1 MRRSIIWPA
10 LALALAVF
18 VIVSVVPRDAFAA
31 CVPADSFN
39 EYQQR
44 GWAWMYLAAFGFGFQ
59 TSLTP
64 CVYPM
69 IPITLGIFG
78 ARGKDVSRGKALL
91 LATAYVVG
99 MGLTYATL
107 GVIIALVGGQFG
119 TILANPYVVV
129 PIVLLFAVLASS
141 MFGAFELNLPA
152 SWQARLN
159 QVGGRGFRGAFAMGM
174 VGGLIAAPCTGP
186 FLLGLLTF
194 VATTR
199 SVVGGGSLLFIY
211 AIGMGV
217 LFWVLAAFA
226 MSLPRSGRWMEWVK
240 SAGGILLL
248 LGGIYFLK
256 PLLPFMRHFAVP
268 ETWFLGVSLG
278 LIAVGLVLG
287 AIHLSFHGGPLEK
300 LRKGLGIALV
310 IAGAFAT
317 WSYKL
322 TPKLKLPYVY
332 DDEAAAFAKARAE
345 GKGVMVDFAAT
356 WCVPCGELELTF
368 GDDEVYE
375 QITKNFVPLKFD
387 VSEDND
393 TSAERRSRYQAGTLP
408 SVVYLSTDG
417 HTVGRVNR
425 MMEPDEMLP
434 MLKLASARVHA
445 GAALA
450 AGEPCK

>member
-1 MRRSIIWPA
+1 MRRLVIWPVVA
-10 LALALAVF
+10 VALAVF
-18 VIVSVVPRDAFAA
+18 LVPGVASAA
-31 CVPADSFN
+31 CDPFN

-44 GWAWMYLAAFGFGFQ
+44 GWAWMYLASFGFGFQ

-119 TILANPYVVV
+119 TLLANPYVVV
-129 PIVLLFAVLASS
+129 PIVLLFAALAAS
-141 MFGAFELNLPA
+141 MFGAFDLNLPA

-226 MSLPRSGRWMEWVK
+226 MSLPKSGQWMEWVK

-256 PLLPFMRHFAVP
+256 PLLPFMRHIAIP
-268 ETWFLGVSLG
+268 ETWFLVASIA
-278 LIAVGLVLG
+278 LIVVGLVIG
-287 AIHLSFHGGPLEK
+287 AVHLSFHGGAFEK
-300 LRKGLGIALV
+300 ARKGLGIALV
-310 IAGAFAT
+310 LAGAFAA

-332 DDEAAAFAKARAE
+332 DDEEAAFAKARAE
-345 GKGVMVDFAAT
+345 HKGVMVDFAAT

-368 GDDEVYE
+368 GDDDVYE
-375 QITKNFVPLKFD
+375 LITKNFVPLKFD
-387 VSEDND
+387 VSESNA
-393 TSAERRSRYQAGTLP
+393 TNAERQARYKAGTLP
-408 SVVYLSTDG
+408 AVIYLSTDG
-417 HTVGRVNR
+417 RAVGRVNK
-425 MMEPDEMLP
+425 MMEPDELMTVIKPAIVQLRSGTA
-434 MLKLASARVHA
+434 LAS
-445 GAALA
+445 
-450 AGEPCK
+450 GEPCK

>member
-1 MRRSIIWPA
+1 MRRSVVWPTVAIA
-10 LALALAVF
+10 L
-18 VIVSVVPRDAFAA
+18 VIFLVLVLVPGVASAA
-31 CVPADSFN
+31 CDPFN
-39 EYQQR
+39 AAQQK
-44 GWAWMYLAAFGFGFQ
+44 GWAWMYLASFGFGFQ

-78 ARGKDVSRGKALL
+78 ARGKDVSRGRALL
-91 LATAYVVG
+91 LATAYVIG

-107 GVIIALVGGQFG
+107 GVVIALIGGQFG
-119 TILANPYVVV
+119 TLLANPYVVV
-129 PIVLLFAVLASS
+129 PIVALFALLAAS

-159 QVGGRGFRGAFAMGM
+159 QVGGRGFKGAFAMGM

-256 PLLPFMRHFAVP
+256 PLLHMRHLAIP
-268 ETWFLGVSLG
+268 ETWFLIAAIAA
-278 LIAVGLVLG
+278 IAVGLVLG
-287 AIHLSFHGGPLEK
+287 AIHLSFHGGPIEK

-310 IAGAFAT
+310 LAGAFAA

-322 TPKLKLPYVY
+322 TPKQKLPYVIA
-332 DDEAAAFAKARAE
+332 DEAAAFARARAE
-345 GKGVMVDFAAT
+345 GKGVMVDFSAT
-356 WCVPCGELELTF
+356 WCVPCSELELTF
-368 GDDEVYE
+368 GDDDIYD
-375 QITKNFVPLKFD
+375 QITANFVPLKLD
-387 VSEDND
+387 VSDDDDEVNKQLK
-393 TSAERRSRYQAGTLP
+393 ARYKAGTLP
-408 SVVYLSTDG
+408 AVVYVAAD
-417 HTVGRVNR
+417 HREVGRVDH
-425 MMEPDEMLP
+425 MMEPDELIGVLGP
-434 MLKLASARVHA
+434 AIAKLRS
-445 GAALA
+445 GTALA
-450 AGEPCK
+450 AGEPCH

>member
-1 MRRSIIWPA
+1 MRRLVIWPLVA
-10 LALALAVF
+10 VTLAVLL
-18 VIVSVVPRDAFAA
+18 VPGVAHAA
-31 CVPADSFN
+31 CDPFN
-39 EYQQR
+39 EYQQK
-44 GWAWMYLAAFGFGFQ
+44 GWAWMYLAAFAFGFQ

-78 ARGKDVSRGKALL
+78 ARGGDVSRGKALL

-129 PIVLLFAVLASS
+129 PIVLLFAALAAS
-141 MFGAFELNLPA
+141 MFGAFELNLPS
-152 SWQARLN
+152 SWQNRLN
-159 QVGGRGFRGAFAMGM
+159 QVGGKGFRGAFMMGM

-199 SVVGGGSLLFIY
+199 NAVGGGSLLFVY
-211 AIGMGV
+211 ALGMGV

-256 PLLPFMRHFAVP
+256 PLLPFMRHLAVP
-268 ETWFLGVSLG
+268 ETWFLLVAISLIVAG
-278 LIAVGLVLG
+278 IAIG
-287 AIHLSFHGGPLEK
+287 AIHLSFHGSTLDK
-300 LRKGLGIALV
+300 VRKATGIALV
-310 IAGAFAT
+310 IAGAFAA

-322 TPKLKLPYVY
+322 TPKHKLPYVY
-332 DDEAAAFAKARAE
+332 EDEAAAFARARAE
-345 GKGVMVDFAAT
+345 GKGVMVDFAAS

-368 GDDEVYE
+368 GDDDVYE
-375 QITKNFVPLKFD
+375 LITKNFVPLKFD
-387 VSEDND
+387 VSDDND
-393 TSAERRSRYQAGTLP
+393 VSSERRARYKAGTLP
-408 SVVYLSTDG
+408 SVVYLSTEG
-417 HTVGRVNR
+417 HPVGRIDH
-425 MMEPDEMLP
+425 MMEPDEIQSVLRP
-434 MLKLASARVHA
+434 AIQKLRSGGTLAS
-445 GAALA
+445 
-450 AGEPCK
+450 GEPCR

>member
-1 MRRSIIWPA
+1 MRRSVVRPA
-10 LALALAVF
+10 VVLALAAIAF
-18 VIVSVVPRDAFAA
+18 GVVLGIPRVALAA
-31 CVPADSFN
+31 CDPFD

-44 GWAWMYLAAFGFGFQ
+44 GWAWMYLASFGFGFQ

-78 ARGKDVSRGKALL
+78 ARGKDVTRGRALL

-99 MGLTYATL
+99 MGITYATL
-107 GVIIALVGGQFG
+107 GVIVARLGGQFG

-129 PIVLLFAVLASS
+129 PIVALFAVLAAS
-141 MFGAFELNLPA
+141 MFGAFDLNLPA

-159 QVGGRGFRGAFAMGM
+159 QVGGRGFRGAFAMGL

-226 MSLPRSGRWMEWVK
+226 MSLPKSGRWMEWVK

-256 PLLPFMRHFAVP
+256 PLLPFMRHLAVP
-268 ETWFLGVSLG
+268 ETWFLLASLG
-278 LIAVGLVLG
+278 VVAAGLIIG
-287 AIHLSFHGGPLEK
+287 AIHLSFHGPAIEK
-300 LRKGLGIALV
+300 ARKATGIALV
-310 IAGAFAT
+310 LAGAFAA
-317 WSYKL
+317 WSYTL

-345 GKGVMVDFAAT
+345 HKGVMVDFAAT

-368 GDDEVYE
+368 GDDDVYDL
-375 QITKNFVPLKFD
+375 ITKNFVPLKFD
-387 VSEDND
+387 VSDDNV
-393 TSAERRSRYQAGTLP
+393 TTAELRSRYNAGTLP
-408 SVVYLSTDG
+408 SVVYLTTDG
-417 HTVGRVNR
+417 HAVGRVIK

-434 MLKLASARVHA
+434 LIKSAITKLHSGGALAS
-445 GAALA
+445 
-450 AGEPCK
+450 GEPCK

>member
-1 MRRSIIWPA
+1 MRRLVVRPVV
-10 LALALAVF
+10 LALAVF
-18 VIVSVVPRDAFAA
+18 VVVSLVPDVALAA
-31 CVPADSFN
+31 CDPFN

-129 PIVLLFAVLASS
+129 PIVLLFAALAAS
-141 MFGAFELNLPA
+141 MFGAFDLNLPA

-256 PLLPFMRHFAVP
+256 PLLPFMRHLAVP

-278 LIAVGLVLG
+278 LIVAGLVLG
-287 AIHLSFHGGPLEK
+287 AIHLSFHGGAVDK
-300 LRKGLGIALV
+300 LRKGVGIALV
-310 IAGAFAT
+310 LAGAFSA

-322 TPKLKLPYVY
+322 TPKQHLPYVF
-332 DDEAAAFAKARAE
+332 DDEAA
-345 GKGVMVDFAAT
+345 
-356 WCVPCGELELTF
+356 
-368 GDDEVYE
+368 
-375 QITKNFVPLKFD
+375 
-387 VSEDND
+387 
-393 TSAERRSRYQAGTLP
+393 
-408 SVVYLSTDG
+408 
-417 HTVGRVNR
+417 
-425 MMEPDEMLP
+425 
-434 MLKLASARVHA
+434 
-445 GAALA
+445 
-450 AGEPCK
+450 

>member
-1 MRRSIIWPA
+1 MRRLVAWPA
-10 LALALAVF
+10 VALAFAILLIPGVA
-18 VIVSVVPRDAFAA
+18 SAA
-31 CVPADSFN
+31 CDPFN

-78 ARGKDVSRGKALL
+78 ARGKGVTRGKALS

-107 GVIIALVGGQFG
+107 GVIIALIGGQFG

-129 PIVLLFAVLASS
+129 PIVGVFCVLAAS
-141 MFGAFELNLPA
+141 MFGAFDLNLPQ
-152 SWQARLN
+152 SWQNRLN
-159 QVGGRGFRGAFAMGM
+159 QVGGSGYRGAFAMGM

-194 VATTR
+194 VATSR

-226 MSLPRSGRWMEWVK
+226 MSLPKSGRWMEWVK

-256 PLLPFMRHFAVP
+256 PLLPFMRTLAIP
-268 ETWFLGVSLG
+268 EPWFLGAAIA
-278 LIAVGLVLG
+278 LIVVGLVLG
-287 AIHLSFHGGPLEK
+287 AIHLSFHGPASEK

-310 IAGAFAT
+310 LAGAFAA
-317 WSYKL
+317 WSYVL
-322 TPKLKLPYVY
+322 TPKQHLTYVY

-345 GKGVMVDFAAT
+345 GKGVMVDFSAT

-368 GDDEVYE
+368 GDTDVYAL
-375 QITKNFVPLKFD
+375 ISANFVPLKFD
-387 VSEDND
+387 VSDDNAI
-393 TSAERRSRYQAGTLP
+393 SAERRARYKAGTLP
-408 SVVYLSTDG
+408 AVVFLSPDG

-425 MMEPDEMLP
+425 MLEADP
-434 MLKLASARVHA
+434 MVQLLQPAVARLKSHDYLSAA
-445 GAALA
+445 DC
-450 AGEPCK
+450 P

>member
-1 MRRSIIWPA
+1 MRRLVVWPA
-10 LALALAVF
+10 VAVLLAILTIPGVA
-18 VIVSVVPRDAFAA
+18 SAA
-31 CVPADSFN
+31 CDPFN

-78 ARGKDVSRGKALL
+78 ARGKDVSRGRALL
-91 LATAYVVG
+91 LATSYVVG
-99 MGLTYATL
+99 MGITYASL
-107 GVIIALVGGQFG
+107 GVVIALVGGQFG

-129 PIVLLFAVLASS
+129 PIVLLFAALAAS

-248 LGGIYFLK
+248 LGGLYFLK
-256 PLLPFMRHFAVP
+256 PLLPFMRTFASP
-268 ETWFLGVSLG
+268 DLWFLVKAIA
-278 LIAVGLVLG
+278 LIAAGLLLG
-287 AIHLSFHGGPLEK
+287 AIHLSFHGGAIEK
-300 LRKGLGIALV
+300 VRKGLGIALV
-310 IAGAFAT
+310 LVGAFAA

-322 TPKLKLPYVY
+322 TPKQHLPYVV
-332 DDEAAAFAKARAE
+332 DDESSAFDRARLQ
-345 GKGVMVDFAAT
+345 GKGVMVDFSAT

-368 GDDEVYE
+368 GDDDVYE
-375 QITKNFVPLKFD
+375 LITSHFVPLKFD
-387 VSEDND
+387 VSND
-393 TSAERRSRYQAGTLP
+393 DATSAQRRTRYKAGTLP
-408 SVVYLSTDG
+408 AVVFLSADG
-417 HTVGRVNR
+417 HTVGRVDH
-425 MMEPDEMLP
+425 MMEPDELLGVLRP
-434 MLKLASARVHA
+434 AVTKLRA
-445 GAALA
+445 GGALT

>member
-1 MRRSIIWPA
+1 
-10 LALALAVF
+10 
-18 VIVSVVPRDAFAA
+18 
-31 CVPADSFN
+31 
-39 EYQQR
+39 
-44 GWAWMYLAAFGFGFQ
+44 MYLGSFWFGFL

-78 ARGKDVSRGKALL
+78 ARGKDVSRGKALV

-119 TILANPYVVV
+119 TLLANPYVVV
-129 PIVLLFAVLASS
+129 PIVLLFGALAAS

-159 QVGGRGFRGAFAMGM
+159 QVGGTGFRGAFAMGM

-226 MSLPRSGRWMEWVK
+226 MSLPKSGRWMEWVK
-240 SAGGILLL
+240 SGGGILLL

-256 PLLPFMRHFAVP
+256 PLLPFMRHLAVP
-268 ETWFLGVSLG
+268 ETWFLLASIAVIVAG
-278 LIAVGLVLG
+278 LIIG
-287 AIHLSFHGGPLEK
+287 AIHLSFHGGAFEK

-310 IAGAFAT
+310 LAGAFAT
-317 WSYKL
+317 WSYML
-322 TPKLKLPYVY
+322 APKLKLPYVY
-332 DDEAAAFAKARAE
+332 DEKAAFAQARAE
-345 GKGVMVDFAAT
+345 GKGVMIDFSAT

-368 GDDEVYE
+368 GDDDVYE
-375 QITKNFVPLKFD
+375 LITKNFVPLKFD

-393 TSAERRSRYQAGTLP
+393 ENAERKRHYQAEGLP
-408 SVVYLSTDG
+408 AVVYRSADD
-417 HTVGRVNR
+417 HDVGRITR
-425 MMEPDEMLP
+425 MMEPDEFTTV
-434 MLKLASARVHA
+434 LKPAITKLRS
-445 GAALA
+445 GGALA
-450 AGEPCK
+450 AGDCK

>member
-1 MRRSIIWPA
+1 MRRPVIWPLVA
-10 LALALAVF
+10 IALAVF
-18 VIVSVVPRDAFAA
+18 IIILGVPGVAHAA
-31 CVPADSFN
+31 CDPFN
-39 EYQQR
+39 AYQQK
-44 GWAWMYLAAFGFGFQ
+44 GWAWMYLAAFAFGFQ

-78 ARGKDVSRGKALL
+78 ARGGHVSRGKALL

-129 PIVLLFAVLASS
+129 PIVLLFAALAAS
-141 MFGAFELNLPA
+141 MFGAFELNLPS
-152 SWQARLN
+152 SWQNRLN
-159 QVGGRGFRGAFAMGM
+159 QVGGKGFRGAFMMGM

-199 SVVGGGSLLFIY
+199 NAVGGGSLLFVY
-211 AIGMGV
+211 ALGMGV

-256 PLLPFMRHFAVP
+256 PLLPFMRHLAVP
-268 ETWFLGVSLG
+268 ETWFLLVAIALVIAG
-278 LIAVGLVLG
+278 LAIG
-287 AIHLSFHGGPLEK
+287 AIHLSFHGSALDK
-300 LRKGLGIALV
+300 LRKGVGITLV
-310 IAGAFAT
+310 IAGAFAA

-322 TPKLKLPYVY
+322 TPKHKLPYVY
-332 DDEAAAFAKARAE
+332 EDETAAFAKARAE
-345 GKGVMVDFAAT
+345 GKGVMVDFAAS
-356 WCVPCGELELTF
+356 WCVPCAELELTF
-368 GDDEVYE
+368 GDEDVYDL
-375 QITKNFVPLKFD
+375 ITKNFVPLKFD
-387 VSEDND
+387 VSND
-393 TSAERRSRYQAGTLP
+393 DALSTERRNRYKAGTLP
-408 SVVYLSTDG
+408 SVIYLSTDG
-417 HTVGRVNR
+417 HSVGRVDH
-425 MMEPDEMLP
+425 MMEPDELQALLNP
-434 MLKLASARVHA
+434 AIQKLRSGVT
-445 GAALA
+445 LA
-450 AGEPCK
+450 AGEPCSN

>member
-1 MRRSIIWPA
+1 MRRSVVWPA
-10 LALALAVF
+10 MAIALA
-18 VIVSVVPRDAFAA
+18 IVLVPGVAAAA
-31 CVPADSFN
+31 CDPFN
-39 EYQQR
+39 TYAQR

-78 ARGKDVSRGKALL
+78 ARGGNVSRGKALL
-91 LATAYVVG
+91 LATSYVVG

-107 GVIIALVGGQFG
+107 GVIIALIGGQFG
-119 TILANPYVVV
+119 TILANPFVVV
-129 PIVLLFAVLASS
+129 PIVLVFALLAAS

-194 VATTR
+194 VATSR
-199 SVVGGGSLLFIY
+199 NVIGGGSLLFIY

-248 LGGIYFLK
+248 LGGVYFLK
-256 PLLPFMRHFAVP
+256 PLLPFMRHLAVP
-268 ETWFLGVSLG
+268 ETWFLAASVGVIVAGVL
-278 LIAVGLVLG
+278 LG
-287 AIHLSFHGGPLEK
+287 AIHLSFHGPASEK
-300 LRKGLGIALV
+300 VRKGLGIALV
-310 IAGAFAT
+310 IAGAFAA
-317 WSYKL
+317 WSYTL
-322 TPKLKLPYVY
+322 TPKQKLPYVV

-345 GKGVMVDFAAT
+345 GKGVMVDFSAS
-356 WCVPCGELELTF
+356 WCVPCAELELTF
-368 GDDEVYE
+368 GDDEIYD
-375 QITKNFVPLKFD
+375 QITRNFVPLKFD
-387 VSEDND
+387 VSSDD
-393 TSAERRSRYQAGTLP
+393 AISAERRGRYKAGTLP
-408 SVVYLSTDG
+408 AVIYLATDG
-417 HTVGRVNR
+417 HAVGRVDH
-425 MMEPDEMLP
+425 MMEPEE
-434 MLKLASARVHA
+434 LKDVLGPAIVKLHA
-445 GAALA
+445 GPALA
-450 AGEPCK
+450 AGDPCR

>member
-1 MRRSIIWPA
+1 MRRSVVWPA
-10 LALALAVF
+10 VALAIAVLF
-18 VIVSVVPRDAFAA
+18 IPGVAAAA
-31 CVPADSFN
+31 CDPFN

-44 GWAWMYLAAFGFGFQ
+44 GWAWMYLASFGFGFQ

-99 MGLTYATL
+99 MGLTYSTL
-107 GVIIALVGGQFG
+107 GVTIALIGGQFG
-119 TILANPYVVV
+119 TLLANPYVVV
-129 PIVLLFAVLASS
+129 PIVLLFAALAAS

-159 QVGGRGFRGAFAMGM
+159 QVGGSGFRGAFAMGM

-268 ETWFLGVSLG
+268 EPWFLAVSIAMIVGGVA
-278 LIAVGLVLG
+278 IG
-287 AIHLSFHGGPLEK
+287 AIHLSFHGGATEK
-300 LRKGLGIALV
+300 VRKGLGILLV
-310 IAGAFAT
+310 VGGAFA
-317 WSYKL
+317 
-322 TPKLKLPYVY
+322 
-332 DDEAAAFAKARAE
+332 A
-345 GKGVMVDFAAT
+345 
-356 WCVPCGELELTF
+356 
-368 GDDEVYE
+368 
-375 QITKNFVPLKFD
+375 
-387 VSEDND
+387 
-393 TSAERRSRYQAGTLP
+393 
-408 SVVYLSTDG
+408 
-417 HTVGRVNR
+417 
-425 MMEPDEMLP
+425 
-434 MLKLASARVHA
+434 
-445 GAALA
+445 
-450 AGEPCK
+450 

>member
-1 MRRSIIWPA
+1 MRRLVVWPA
-10 LALALAVF
+10 VALVVAVLFVPGVALA
-18 VIVSVVPRDAFAA
+18 A
-31 CVPADSFN
+31 CDPFN

-107 GVIIALVGGQFG
+107 GVVIALVGGQFG
-119 TILANPYVVV
+119 TLLANPYFVV
-129 PIVLLFAVLASS
+129 PIVLLFAALAAS

-226 MSLPRSGRWMEWVK
+226 MSLPKSGRWMEWVK

-256 PLLPFMRHFAVP
+256 PLLPFMRYLAVP
-268 ETWFLGVSLG
+268 ETWFLLASLAV
-278 LIAVGLVLG
+278 IAAGLVLG
-287 AIHLSFHGGPLEK
+287 AIHLSFHGPALEK
-300 LRKGLGIALV
+300 LRKGTGIALV
-310 IAGAFAT
+310 LAGAFAT
-317 WSYKL
+317 WSYTL
-322 TPKLKLPYVY
+322 APKQKLPYIY
-332 DDEAAAFAKARAE
+332 DDEAAAFDKARAE
-345 GKGVMVDFAAT
+345 GKGVMVDFAAS
-356 WCVPCGELELTF
+356 WCVPCSELELTF
-368 GDDEVYE
+368 GDDDVYDL
-375 QITKNFVPLKFD
+375 ITKNFVPLKFD
-387 VSEDND
+387 VSEDNE
-393 TSAERRSRYQAGTLP
+393 TNANRKKRYDADNLP
-408 SVVYLSTDG
+408 AVVFRSTDG
-417 HTVGRVNR
+417 HTVGRIDR
-425 MMEPDEMLP
+425 MMEPDEMQTLIKP
-434 MLKLASARVHA
+434 AIMKLRS
-445 GAALA
+445 GSALA
-450 AGEPCK
+450 ATEPCK

>member
-1 MRRSIIWPA
+1 MRRSVVWPA
-10 LALALAVF
+10 AVLVLGLA
-18 VIVSVVPRDAFAA
+18 IVVLIAPGTASAA
-31 CVPADSFN
+31 SCDPFN
-39 EYQQR
+39 AYQQR
-44 GWAWMYLAAFGFGFQ
+44 GWAWMYLASFGFGFQ

-78 ARGKDVSRGKALL
+78 ARGKDVSRGRALL

-99 MGLTYATL
+99 MGLTYASL
-107 GVIIALVGGQFG
+107 GVIIALIGGQFG
-119 TILANPYVVV
+119 TILANPFVVV
-129 PIVLLFAVLASS
+129 PIVLVFAALAAS

-194 VATTR
+194 VATSR

-256 PLLPFMRHFAVP
+256 PLLPFMRHLAVP
-268 ETWFLGVSLG
+268 ETWFLATSV
-278 LIAVGLVLG
+278 AVIVAGLVLG
-287 AIHLSFHGGPLEK
+287 AIHLSFHGSAGEK

-310 IAGAFAT
+310 LAGAFAV
-317 WSYKL
+317 WSYTL
-322 TPKLKLPYVY
+322 TPKLKLPYIVG
-332 DDEAAAFAKARAE
+332 DEAAAFAKARAE
-345 GKGVMVDFAAT
+345 GKGVMVDFSAT
-356 WCVPCGELELTF
+356 WCVPCSELELTF
-368 GDDEVYE
+368 GDDDIYE

-387 VSEDND
+387 VSND
-393 TSAERRSRYQAGTLP
+393 DATSAELRHRYPAGTLP
-408 SVVYLSTDG
+408 SVVYVSTDG
-417 HTVGRVNR
+417 HLLGRVDH
-425 MMEPDEMLP
+425 MMEPDE
-434 MLKLASARVHA
+434 LAGVLGPAIARLHSGSLLA
-445 GAALA
+445 G
-450 AGEPCK
+450 GEPCR

>member
-1 MRRSIIWPA
+1 MRRSVVWSA
-10 LALALAVF
+10 LAIAL
-18 VIVSVVPRDAFAA
+18 VILLVPGVAAAA
-31 CVPADSFN
+31 CDPFN
-39 EYQQR
+39 AYQQR
-44 GWAWMYLAAFGFGFQ
+44 GWAWMYLASFGFGFQ

-107 GVIIALVGGQFG
+107 GVIIALIGGQFG
-119 TILANPYVVV
+119 TLLANPYVVI
-129 PIVLLFAVLASS
+129 PIVLLFAALAAS
-141 MFGAFELNLPA
+141 MFGAFDLNLPA

-256 PLLPFMRHFAVP
+256 PLLPFMRHLAVP
-268 ETWFLGVSLG
+268 ETWFLAAS
-278 LIAVGLVLG
+278 IAVIVAGIALG
-287 AIHLSFHGGPLEK
+287 AIHLSFHGSRLDK

-310 IAGAFAT
+310 LAGAFAA

-322 TPKLKLPYVY
+322 TPRQKLPYLV
-332 DDEAAAFAKARAE
+332 DDETAAFAKARAE
-345 GKGVMVDFAAT
+345 NKGVMVDFSAT

-368 GDDEVYE
+368 GDDDVHDA
-375 QITKNFVPLKFD
+375 ITKNFVPLKFD
-387 VSEDND
+387 VSTDD
-393 TSAERRSRYQAGTLP
+393 ATSAERRGRYKAGTLP
-408 SVVYLSTDG
+408 AVVFLTTDG
-417 HTVGRVNR
+417 HPVGRVNR
-425 MMEPDEMLP
+425 MMEPDEMLELLGP
-434 MLKLASARVHA
+434 AITQLRSGSLLAS
-445 GAALA
+445 
-450 AGEPCK
+450 GEPCR

>member
-1 MRRSIIWPA
+1 MRRSVVWPA
-10 LALALAVF
+10 VAAALAVL
-18 VIVSVVPRDAFAA
+18 ILPSVASAA
-31 CVPADSFN
+31 CDPFN

-44 GWAWMYLAAFGFGFQ
+44 GWGWMYLAAFGFGFQ

-78 ARGKDVSRGKALL
+78 ARGKDVSRGRALL
-91 LATAYVVG
+91 LATSYVVG

-107 GVIIALVGGQFG
+107 GVVIALIGGQFG
-119 TILANPYVVV
+119 TILSNPYVVL
-129 PIVLLFAVLASS
+129 PIVALFAVLAAS
-141 MFGAFELNLPA
+141 MFGAFDLNLPA

-199 SVVGGGSLLFIY
+199 SVAGGGSLLFVY

-226 MSLPRSGRWMEWVK
+226 MSLPRSGRWMDWVK

-248 LGGIYFLK
+248 LGGLYFLK
-256 PLLPFMRHFAVP
+256 PLLPFMRTIAVP
-268 ETWFLGVSLG
+268 ETWFLALS
-278 LIAVGLVLG
+278 IAMIVVGLVIG

-300 LRKGLGIALV
+300 ARKALGIALV
-310 IAGAFAT
+310 IGGAFAA
-317 WSYKL
+317 WSYEL
-322 TPKLKLPYVY
+322 TPKLHLPYVLE
-332 DDEAAAFAKARAE
+332 DEPAAFARARAE
-345 GKGVMVDFAAT
+345 GKGVMVDFSAT
-356 WCVPCGELELTF
+356 WCVPCEELELTF

-375 QITKNFVPLKFD
+375 IITKNFVPLKFD
-387 VSEDND
+387 VSDDNEV
-393 TSAERRSRYQAGTLP
+393 SAERRARYKAGTLP
-408 SVVYLSTDG
+408 AVVFLGTDG
-417 HTVGRVNR
+417 RTVARIDH
-425 MMEPDEMLP
+425 MMEPDEIMPVLRAAVAK
-434 MLKLASARVHA
+434 LRAGTTLASV
-445 GAALA
+445 
-450 AGEPCK
+450 EPCN